1 MNAQMQEDW
10 FNPDATTFGDRLT
23 GAREAAG
30 MTQKELARRLGVKLK
45 TIKGWEDDL
54 NEPRANR
61 LSMLAGLLNVSL
73 SWLISGT
80 GEGVE
85 GPGDDMVVD
94 DTMVDILRQV
104 EELRMQT
111 AMSAERLERLESAL
125 RSVALIQGADGL
137 VESAAE

>member
-1 MNAQMQEDW
+1 MNAQMQDDW

-30 MTQKELARRLGVKLK
+30 MTQKDMARRLGVKLK
-45 TIKGWEDDL
+45 TIKAWEDDL
-54 NEPRANR
+54 SEPRANR

-85 GPGDDMVVD
+85 GPGEEAVLD
-94 DTMVDILRQV
+94 DTMVDVLRQV
-104 EELRMQT
+104 EELRVQI
-111 AMSAERLERLESAL
+111 ALSAERLERLESAL
-125 RSVALIQGADGL
+125 RRVAMRQNIEGPADR
-137 VESAAE
+137 AAE

>member
-1 MNAQMQEDW
+1 MNAQMKEDW
-10 FNPDATTFGDRLT
+10 FNPEATTFGDRLT

-30 MTQKELARRLGVKLK
+30 MTQKDVARRLGVKLK

-73 SWLISGT
+73 TWLISGT

-85 GPGDDMVVD
+85 GPGEEAVID
-94 DTMVDILRQV
+94 DTMVDVLRQV
-104 EELRMQT
+104 EELRMQV
-111 AMSAERLERLESAL
+111 AMSAEQLERLESAI
-125 RSVALIQGADGL
+125 RGIALIQGTDRP